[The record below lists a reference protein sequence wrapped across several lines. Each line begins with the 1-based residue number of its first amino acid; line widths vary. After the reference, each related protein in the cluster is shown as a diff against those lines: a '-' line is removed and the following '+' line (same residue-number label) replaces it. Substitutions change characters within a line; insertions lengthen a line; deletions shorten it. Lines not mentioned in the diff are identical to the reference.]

1 MKRKYIIG
9 LGVILILAG
18 GYYYHSS
25 RSKTGTISYVT
36 APAEKGTITSSISG
50 SGNVV
55 VDQLATVDPTI
66 TGTIANLSVNVGDT
80 VTKGQYLFTIVN
92 NDLSVSSAKSAASI
106 QQSKNAVDSAIIAVK
121 QAKADYSAAK
131 KDSTSTRDQKSIL
144 KKKITLAENG
154 LIFSQKSYSAALVDF
169 RNEQSTAGERTV
181 VAPIAGTVN
190 AINVKNGD
198 ALSRLS
204 SSNNN
209 SAPIV
214 IGDLKTLKAQVQVN
228 EVDIPNVFIGQKVMM
243 TFSAIDELS
252 VSGTVEKVDS
262 LGTITQGVVNYNV
275 TIGLDTLDE
284 KLRPGMSTSAKI
296 ITQVKQ
302 DTVTVPN
309 SALKTEGNKTYI
321 EVLNKGTN
329 VPERRNIE
337 IGIANNADTEILS
350 GVSVGDDVITQTI
363 DPNAKV
369 TTTTGGFRFPGAGG
383 GRGN

>member
-36 APAEKGTITSSISG
+36 APAEKGTITSYISG

-144 KKKITLAENG
+144 KKK
-154 LIFSQKSYSAALVDF
+154 
-169 RNEQSTAGERTV
+169 
-181 VAPIAGTVN
+181 
-190 AINVKNGD
+190 
-198 ALSRLS
+198 
-204 SSNNN
+204 
-209 SAPIV
+209 
-214 IGDLKTLKAQVQVN
+214 
-228 EVDIPNVFIGQKVMM
+228 
-243 TFSAIDELS
+243 
-252 VSGTVEKVDS
+252 
-262 LGTITQGVVNYNV
+262 
-275 TIGLDTLDE
+275 
-284 KLRPGMSTSAKI
+284 
-296 ITQVKQ
+296 
-302 DTVTVPN
+302 
-309 SALKTEGNKTYI
+309 
-321 EVLNKGTN
+321 
-329 VPERRNIE
+329 
-337 IGIANNADTEILS
+337 
-350 GVSVGDDVITQTI
+350 
-363 DPNAKV
+363 
-369 TTTTGGFRFPGAGG
+369 
-383 GRGN
+383 